1 MAALKEIP
9 LDELIE
15 KLKRFDEITLLELLN
30 ITTED
35 LVDRF
40 EDYVESKYETLVE
53 EVADEEL

>member
-53 EVADEEL
+53 EVSDEEL